1 VADRGRVHDA
11 IHRWESSGLIDAATA
26 ERLRSEEA
34 DHARS
39 GARRMSQYVLAIT
52 GAVVLLIA
60 GGVFMDWAWP
70 LMGDRSRTLVLA
82 AVGTIALLV
91 GLSMETAR
99 RWVPASLLIQTSGVV
114 LVLSAYAYSERA
126 WADLT
131 PGGFIV
137 GLAALVT
144 PIALT
149 AHAMRRSPFMPAV
162 HMAAGLAFLALFLD
176 RATPL
181 SGDAI
186 VWTLDGVLAASIAVL
201 MGVLRGDPDGDRHPW
216 ALNAFVTAMGA
227 GFVLVAFTAF
237 ETLSLSD
244 EGFLPLDVW
253 LLFSVALTLWG
264 LHRAPAG
271 LRRDW
276 FERLLAWEVLGWIGL
291 GLATAAETFDGP
303 PELGVLMVGGAGVLA
318 FLHADRH
325 GMGTV
330 MGAAALAFIVPLWWW
345 AVERGGALGGV
356 FALVATAALLFFASG
371 RRGEAGG
378 GAEE

>member
-1 VADRGRVHDA
+1 MADRGRVHDA
-11 IHRWESSGLIDAATA
+11 IDRWESGGLIDAGTA
-26 ERLRSEEA
+26 ERLRLEESE
-34 DHARS
+34 HARS
-39 GARRMSQYVLAIT
+39 AARRMSQYVLAVT
-52 GAVVLLIA
+52 GAIVLVIA
-60 GGVFMDWAWP
+60 GGVFLDWAWP
-70 LMGDRSRTLVLA
+70 LLGDRSRTLVLA
-82 AVGTIALLV
+82 VVGVTALLI
-91 GLSMETAR
+91 GLSLETAR

-114 LVLSAYAYSERA
+114 FVLSAYAYSERA

-131 PGGFIV
+131 PGGVIV
-137 GLAALVT
+137 GLSALVT

-176 RATPL
+176 RSTPL

-186 VWTLDGVLAASIAVL
+186 AWTLDGVLAVSIVVLVAVL
-201 MGVLRGDPDGDRHPW
+201 RSDPEGDRHPW

-244 EGFLPLDVW
+244 EGFLALDVW
-253 LLFSVALTLWG
+253 LFLTVGLTLWG
-264 LHRAPAG
+264 LHRAPPG

-276 FERLLAWEVLGWIGL
+276 FERLMAWEVLGWIGL
-291 GLATAAETFDGP
+291 GLATVAETFDGP
-303 PELGVLMVGGAGVLA
+303 PELGVVLVGGAGIAA

-325 GMGTV
+325 GMRTV
-330 MGAAALAFIVPLWWW
+330 MAAAALAFIVPLWWW
-345 AVERGGALGGV
+345 AVERAGALGGV

-371 RRGEAGG
+371 RRGEAE
-378 GAEE
+378 AE

>member
-1 VADRGRVHDA
+1 MADRGRIHDA
-11 IHRWESSGLIDAATA
+11 IDRWEAGGLIDVATA
-26 ERLRSEEA
+26 ERLRHEESE
-34 DHARS
+34 HTRS
-39 GARRMSQYVLAIT
+39 GTRRMSQYVLAVT
-52 GAVVLLIA
+52 GAVVLVIA

-70 LMGDRSRTLVLA
+70 NLGDRSRTLILA
-82 AVGTIALLV
+82 AVGAVALLV
-91 GLSMETAR
+91 GLALETAR
-99 RWVPASLLIQTSGVV
+99 RWVPASLLVQTSGVV

-131 PGGFIV
+131 PGGVVV

-186 VWTLDGVLAASIAVL
+186 AWTLDGVLAAAIVVL
-201 MGVLRGDPDGDRHPW
+201 VGLLRGDPDGDRHPW

-227 GFVLVAFTAF
+227 GFVLVAITAF
-237 ETLSLSD
+237 ETLSLSA
-244 EGFLPLDVW
+244 EGFLALDVW
-253 LLFSVALTLWG
+253 LLLSVGVTLWG
-264 LHRAPAG
+264 LHLAPPG

-276 FERLLAWEVLGWIGL
+276 FERLLAWEVLAWIGL
-291 GLATAAETFDGP
+291 GLATVSETFDGP
-303 PELGVLMVGGAGVLA
+303 PELGVLLVGGASVAA
-318 FLHADRH
+318 FFHADRH
-325 GMGTV
+325 GMRTV
-330 MGAAALAFIVPLWWW
+330 MAASALAFIVPLWWW

-371 RRGEAGG
+371 RRGEAEGG
-378 GAEE
+378 VEE